1 MKKLRRNLKFHF
13 WKRCLIRFC
22 FKGNQVDL
30 NKGALSDSKQQTLS
44 FFYGLNLI
52 GGCVLFNGTRVIESN
67 TTARIKVL
75 DVSRI
80 DAPAVTLGEQII
92 LNPRMF
98 PIYFRFFYRMRLGV
112 ENVDRYGLSVS
123 IERGNKTLYLT
134 DTFNSILN
142 DNNQFMNFVS
152 VNVIKI
158 WIKFFKN

>member
-1 MKKLRRNLKFHF
+1 M
-13 WKRCLIRFC
+13 
-22 FKGNQVDL
+22 
-30 NKGALSDSKQQTLS
+30 S

-158 WIKFFKN
+158 